1 MDADKLV
8 TIVIPVYNRE
18 STIVRCLDS
27 IAGQR
32 SICRFSLIIVDNNST
47 DGLVKAINA
56 WGDRHPDISTSL
68 IYEKQQGAAAAR
80 NAGLADVSTP
90 YVMFFDSDDEM
101 LQGHLDRL
109 ACGITAHPDA
119 DILGWDICCELP
131 NKKVYT
137 AIFACDNPLRDHMI
151 HSSMSSQRFAAKTD
165 FVRQSGN
172 WDASLTGWDDLE
184 LGARLTANNPRMV
197 KLPDTDGKQLVKT
210 YFSEDS
216 ITGSLFSASPEKW
229 ETALDR
235 IEKTI
240 SDLKPSELKLV
251 AFRRAALAGLY
262 ARENADTDARR
273 LLAQATA
280 KGFGK
285 AKARAVFET
294 ARVFGRGTRFL
305 ASVFL

>member
-18 STIVRCLDS
+18 SSIVRCLDS
-27 IAGQR
+27 IAGQL
-32 SICRFSLIIVDNNST
+32 SVCRFCLIIVDNNST
-47 DGLVKAINA
+47 DGSVYAIKA
-56 WGDRHPDISTSL
+56 WSDRHPDITTSL

-101 LQGHLDRL
+101 RQGHLDRL
-109 ACGITAHPDA
+109 VNGIKAHPAA

-131 NKKVYT
+131 NKKIYT
-137 AIFACDNPLRDHMI
+137 AIFSCDNPLRDHMI
-151 HSSMSSQRFAAKTD
+151 HSSMSSQRFAVKTD
-165 FVRQSGN
+165 FIRLSGN
-172 WDASLTGWDDLE
+172 WDSSLTGWDDLE
-184 LGARLTANNPRMV
+184 LGARLAAHNPRIV
-197 KLPDTDGKQLVKT
+197 KLPDPDGKQLVKT

-216 ITGSLFSASPEKW
+216 ITGSSFSKSPEKW
-229 ETALDR
+229 ETALDQ
-235 IEKTI
+235 IEKII
-240 SDLKPSELKLV
+240 SDLKPNELKLV

-262 ARENADTDARR
+262 ARENANSDAHR

-285 AKARAVFET
+285 AKARAVYET
-294 ARVFGRGTRFL
+294 ARVIGRGTRFL
-305 ASVFL
+305 ASIFL

>member
-1 MDADKLV
+1 MNADKLV

-18 STIVRCLDS
+18 TTIIRCLDS

-32 SICRFSLIIVDNNST
+32 SLYYFSLIIVDNNST
-47 DGLVKAINA
+47 DGTIKAIKSWSGN
-56 WGDRHPDISTSL
+56 HPDIPISL

-80 NAGLADVSTP
+80 NAGLAEVSTP
-90 YVMFFDSDDEM
+90 YVLFFDSDDEM
-101 LQGHLDRL
+101 LPGHLDRL
-109 ACGITAHPDA
+109 ICGITARPDA

-131 NKKVYT
+131 NKKLYT

-151 HSSMSSQRFAAKTD
+151 YSSMSSQRFAAKTD
-165 FVRQSGN
+165 FVRRSGC
-172 WDASLTGWDDLE
+172 WDSSLSGWDDLE
-184 LGARLTANNPRMV
+184 LGARLTAHNPRMV
-197 KLPDTDGKQLVKT
+197 KLPDSDGKQLVKT

-216 ITGSLFSASPEKW
+216 ITGSSYSASPEKW

-240 SDLKPSELKLV
+240 SALKPSELKLV

-273 LLAQATA
+273 LLTQATA

-285 AKARAVFET
+285 AKARAVYET
-294 ARVFGRGTRFL
+294 ARVFGRGTRIL
-305 ASVFL
+305 ASIFL